1 MRILLVEDE
10 DVHAKLTCRSMEK
23 ILKDASVNIIENGEA
38 CLNALKEDSNYDLI
52 VLDYSLPKFNG
63 LEVMKQ
69 IVEMGLTIPV
79 IIVTGHGNEK
89 VAVEAMKLGACDYV
103 IKTEDYFSR
112 MPYVARDCVE
122 MARLRKEQTLLQAKL
137 KESEERFRNLFLA
150 SSDAIMI
157 LDNQYRI
164 SSFNPATQAILG
176 YEKAQLEQKFF
187 SALLDDSIEL
197 DQITACLRDKGE
209 VSNKE
214 LILVGEKGDRKTTLS
229 SFFDIRNDQD
239 QIIGLGCVFKDIT
252 ERKKA
257 EDKINALLEETKQKS
272 EELARVN
279 KTLEEYITG
288 KRLPS

>member
-10 DVHAKLTCRSMEK
+10 DVHAKLTIRSMEK
-23 ILKDASVNIIENGEA
+23 IFKDASVMLIENGEA
-38 CLNALKEDSNYDLI
+38 CLNALKEDSDYDLVI
-52 VLDYSLPKFNG
+52 LDYSLPKLNG

-69 IVEMGLTIPV
+69 IAKMDIGIPV

-89 VAVEAMKLGACDYV
+89 VAVEAMKLGACDYI

-112 MPYVARDCVE
+112 MPYVARDCME
-122 MARLRKEQTLLQAKL
+122 MYRLRKERTLLQAKL
-137 KESEERFRNLFLA
+137 KESEERFRNMFLA
-150 SSDAIMI
+150 SSDGILI

-176 YEKAQLEQKFF
+176 YEKDNLEQRFF
-187 SALLDDSIEL
+187 STLLEDAKEL
-197 DQITACLRDKGE
+197 DQITSSLRDQGQ

-214 LILVGEKGDRKTTLS
+214 LILISKQGERKTTLS
-229 SFFDIRNDQD
+229 SFFDVRNDQD

-257 EDKINALLEETKQKS
+257 EDKISALLEETKQKS

>member
-10 DVHAKLTCRSMEK
+10 DVHAKLTIRSMEK
-23 ILKDASVNIIENGEA
+23 IFKDASIRLIENGEA
-38 CLNALKEDSNYDLI
+38 CINALKEDANYDLVI
-52 VLDYSLPKFNG
+52 LDYSLPKLNG

-69 IVEMGLTIPV
+69 IAKMDLGIPI

-112 MPYVARDCVE
+112 VPYVARDCIEV
-122 MARLRKEQTLLQAKL
+122 ARLRREKIQLEAKL
-137 KESEERFRNLFLA
+137 KESEERFRNLFMA
-150 SSDAIMI
+150 SSDGIMI

-176 YEKAQLEQKFF
+176 YEKAKLEQKFLSDLF
-187 SALLDDSIEL
+187 EDSRELDD
-197 DQITACLRDKGE
+197 ITATLRDKGE
-209 VSNKE
+209 VTNKE
-214 LILVGEKGDRKTTLS
+214 LILVAKGGDPKTTLS

-257 EDKINALLEETKQKS
+257 EEKINALLEETKQKS

>member
-10 DVHAKLTCRSMEK
+10 EVHAKLTCRSMEK
-23 ILKDASVNIIENGEA
+23 VFSDASINIIENGEA
-38 CLNALKEDSNYDLI
+38 CLNSLKEDSNYELI
-52 VLDYSLPKFNG
+52 IMDYSLPKFNG

-69 IVEMGLTIPV
+69 IKEMGLTIPT

-89 VAVEAMKLGACDYV
+89 VAVEAMKLGACDYI

-112 MPYVARDCVE
+112 MPYVARDCME
-122 MARLRKEQTLLQAKL
+122 MARLRKEKILLQAKL

-150 SSDAIMI
+150 SSDGIMI

-176 YEKAQLEQKFF
+176 YEKVKLEKRFF
-187 SALLDDSIEL
+187 STLLADSKEL
-197 DQITACLRDKGE
+197 DQITDSLRDQGE
-209 VSNKE
+209 ISNKE

-257 EDKINALLEETKQKS
+257 QEKINSLLEETKQKS
-272 EELARVN
+272 EELTRVN